1 MLCKIKRTQRIAQ
14 IEIPKAVGIIT
25 SSYVTVQFSTGKGE
39 RRIAHAVTRKTSVG
53 SVFVSLSKF
62 SDLLTPTNLIAD
74 VTILNSSSLH
84 VLVGPEIGEI
94 WSLEIPA
101 VS

>member
-25 SSYVTVQFSTGKGE
+25 GAYVKVQFSTGKGE
-39 RRIAHAVTRKTSVG
+39 RRTAHAIAKKTSVG
-53 SVFVSLSKF
+53 SVFISLSKF

-74 VTILNSSSLH
+74 VTILNSSSIR

-101 VS
+101 LP